1 MKRVVFF
8 TMLFIATAVLP
19 MNAQEQIFPK
29 GEKAPN
35 VHHTG
40 EVWLNYLADADE
52 NFDFNVVLAT
62 LAPGSKLN
70 WHIHPAGQQLYITRG
85 IGY

>member
-1 MKRVVFF
+1 
-8 TMLFIATAVLP
+8 